1 MASPLSA
8 NGNAWHVIHTK
19 SRREKKLHDECLR
32 IGLLAYLP
40 LIKNISV
47 YRRKIFESTKPLF
60 PGYVFCCFDRAQR
73 KDLYQTGHV
82 AKLISVVDQEGL
94 MRDLIEIEK
103 AISIEA
109 SLEPYTYLKRGTRAR
124 IVDGPFQGIEGIIS
138 HRRGKYR
145 LVMNVNLIEM
155 AAAIEVNACQIEPL
169 NIRTTPGSG

>member
-8 NGNAWHVIHTK
+8 NGNAWYVVYTK
-19 SRREKKLHDECLR
+19 SRREKKLHNECMR

-60 PGYVFCCFDRAQR
+60 PGYVFCCFEAGQR

-82 AKLISVVDQEGL
+82 VKLISVVDQEGL
-94 MRDLIEIEK
+94 IRDLIEIEK
-103 AISIEA
+103 AISLEA
-109 SLEPYTYLKRGTRAR
+109 SLEPYAYLKRGMRAR
-124 IVDGPFQGIEGIIS
+124 IVDGPFQGIEGIVS

-155 AAAIEVNACQIEPL
+155 AAAIEVNASQIEPL
-169 NIRTTPGSG
+169 NGRTTQ